1 MHTHPQSSDIERVN
15 KKKKKKMKKARK
27 QIHAHTYTR
36 ESIKNQSL

>member
-27 QIHAHTYTR
+27 QIHAHTHTR